1 MWKYRKVSFLWL
13 TAFPTVAPLTLLFL
27 PSVVTAK
34 LLYLIC
40 SQLITQSRS
49 ICLFRKYPR
58 ISGGWNRVMLFFPT
72 FKFTKVEPLLECI
85 PGKHRDLF
93 WKIFPNN
100 HFVKSLQIID
110 KFWLI
115 PLVVF
120 LNMAF
125 NISKGISEQYQ
136 VIKHLSSCIWI
147 VYKSNKICEIKCISV
162 LSKTLNTLLKSGP

>member
-1 MWKYRKVSFLWL
+1 M
-13 TAFPTVAPLTLLFL
+13 TLLFL

-34 LLYLIC
+34 LLDLIC

-93 WKIFPNN
+93 WKIFSNN

-125 NISKGISEQYQ
+125 NISKGYQ
-136 VIKHLSSCIWI
+136 
-147 VYKSNKICEIKCISV
+147 
-162 LSKTLNTLLKSGP
+162 

>member
-1 MWKYRKVSFLWL
+1 MKISKSEFSMAHCISYCSSTDASLSPVCSNSKTSLLNMFSANHPESFYMSVLKISTNFRGL
-13 TAFPTVAPLTLLFL
+13 ESGNALL
-27 PSVVTAK
+27 
-34 LLYLIC
+34 
-40 SQLITQSRS
+40 
-49 ICLFRKYPR
+49 
-58 ISGGWNRVMLFFPT
+58 PT

-125 NISKGISEQYQ
+125 NISKGYQWTIS
-136 VIKHLSSCIWI
+136 SD
-147 VYKSNKICEIKCISV
+147 
-162 LSKTLNTLLKSGP
+162 KTSFILHMNSI